1 VTTPPPAGPLPLP
14 LPAPPAGPADRLRWA
29 LADGWTVTLRH
40 LSHWASQPGPVVINL
55 AFPLMVAL
63 MFGYLFGGAMD
74 APSGDYFEFLMPG
87 MFGMAMAFGIEATM
101 LAVVTDA
108 TRGITDRFRSLPM
121 AGSAVV
127 LGRSLADMLSSVA
140 GLALL
145 AGCGLLVGWRWHD
158 GPAAAL
164 AAAGLL
170 LWLRFA
176 LLWVGIFLGLVSK
189 GPESVAFV
197 QILVW
202 PLGFL
207 SNAFVAPDTMPGWL
221 GAVAEWNPLS
231 ATIAAG
237 RELFGNPAWRG
248 GGSWAAEHAVE
259 LAVAWPLVIVAVFL
273 PLSVRRYRRLD
284 R

>member
-1 VTTPPPAGPLPLP
+1 MTTPSPAVSLSLPDPPAG
-14 LPAPPAGPADRLRWA
+14 ATARMRWA
-29 LADGWTVTLRH
+29 LADGRTVTRRNLA
-40 LSHWASQPGPVVINL
+40 HWASQPGPVAINL
-55 AFPLMVAL
+55 AFPVMVAL

-121 AGSAVV
+121 ASSAVV
-127 LGRSLADMLSSVA
+127 LGRSLADMLSSVV

-145 AGCGLLVGWRWHD
+145 VGCGLLVGWRWHD
-158 GPAAAL
+158 GVVAAL

-176 LLWVGIFLGLVSK
+176 LLWLGIFLGLVSK

-207 SNAFVAPDTMPGWL
+207 SNAFVAPGTMPGRL

-231 ATIAAG
+231 ATIAAV
-237 RELFGNPAWRG
+237 RELFGNPAWEG

-259 LAVAWPLVIVAVFL
+259 LAVAWPVVLTAVFL